1 MRRLLT
7 TCPACNGDLIVTEL
21 SCTSCDTVIKG
32 RYTGCS
38 FCELPDENL
47 RFLELFVACRGNIK
61 EMERETGLG
70 YWTIRGRLDEVV
82 KELQIVL
89 ANDTLPADDGNPTF
103 SGTPAEQRRAILE
116 TVARGELSL
125 IEAERKLAH
134 LAQQRKRSP

>member
-7 TCPACNGDLIVTEL
+7 TCPACGGDLIVTEL

-38 FCELPDENL
+38 FCALPDENL

-82 KELQIVL
+82 KELQLVL
-89 ANDTLPADDGNPTF
+89 ASEGPVKQEDAPTF
-103 SGTPAEQRRAILE
+103 TGTPAEQRRAILE
-116 TVARGELSL
+116 AVERGELS
-125 IEAERKLAH
+125 IVEAERKLAH
-134 LAQQRKRSP
+134 LAQQRSP